1 MTSLFPFETMASDTE
16 FQLIER
22 VVQLEQQQIQLK
34 KYIAILKRRLEDHRQ
49 QFNTRPEPQQLAEIQ
64 ENLLTLQ
71 NRLGELSEKFDSIS
85 FSPQTETALSTEVI
99 PTTPLLTTEVIPSPP
114 ESQLIFDRSRSR
126 NILLEALSTA
136 EKRIIIICP
145 WLTNHSIDRDLLQ
158 QFRACLS
165 RGCKIEIGW
174 GHSSDRRKI
183 SQDWRYNALGELQ
196 NLQREYP
203 KLLRLKLLGTH
214 ENYLVCDTRFALVG
228 SHNIL
233 ASGIKNTE
241 RDTGIFTT
249 DPKIVQGLIQRFDQT
264 KEPEK
269 LTALQ
274 RFNTPIKPLEPAQ
287 EIKEVTSKVTPTVTP
302 KVTPEEKQKSGITT
316 KEFVYRYKS
325 GKRNFRGINLAGI
338 DLSGQSFAPDVNL
351 SKANLTGANLSN
363 TDLRSVNLSQANL
376 EGATIKAAKL
386 SGANLSQAN
395 LSQAQ
400 LMQSDLSY
408 ANLEEANLSQ
418 SDLKDAI
425 FSSANFSKTQLA
437 QTDLSGIIISKD
449 TNFSEANLNQANLK
463 GLNLRAAN
471 LMGASLTEA
480 NLSRTNL
487 LGSNLEAAKLDG
499 ANLQQ
504 AICNP
509 ETIFP
514 PEFNPVE
521 AGAYL
526 LTTGASLKD
535 INLVRADLSNIDLS
549 GSDLSGADLSL
560 TNLNN
565 ADLRDTNLS
574 SAKLQRSSMDVTN
587 LESANLNNADLKNA
601 SLVRANLTKTTLNG
615 SDLRQANFGSAKLV
629 SAELTSANLC
639 ASKLRY
645 ADLSGANLTN
655 AKLEDVDWGE
665 NTDYP
670 ANLKGAIMPDGSV
683 HD

>member
-1 MTSLFPFETMASDTE
+1 MASDTE
-16 FQLIER
+16 FQLIAR

-49 QFNTRPEPQQLAEIQ
+49 HFNTRPEPQQLAEIQ

-71 NRLGELSEKFDSIS
+71 NRLDELSEKLDSIS
-85 FSPQTETALSTEVI
+85 LSSQTETALSTEVI
-99 PTTPLLTTEVIPSPP
+99 STAPLLATEVIPSPP

-136 EKRIIIICP
+136 AERIIIICP
-145 WLTNHSIDRDLLQ
+145 WLNSNSIDRNLLQ
-158 QFRACLS
+158 KFRDCLS
-165 RGCKIEIGW
+165 RGCQIEIGW
-174 GHSSDRRKI
+174 GHSSDRHKI

-228 SHNIL
+228 SHNLL
-233 ASGIKNTE
+233 ASGGKSTE

-249 DPKIVQGLIQRFDQT
+249 DPKVVHGLIQRFDQT

-269 LTALQ
+269 MAKVQ
-274 RFNTPIKPLEPAQ
+274 QFNTPIKPLYQAKSIQ
-287 EIKEVTSKVTPTVTP
+287 EVTPTLTQ
-302 KVTPEEKQKSGITT
+302 EEDLKLEITT
-316 KEFVYRYKS
+316 KEFLYRYKS
-325 GKRNFRGINLAGI
+325 GKRNFKGINLAGI
-338 DLSGQSFAPDVNL
+338 NLSGKSFSPDVNL
-351 SKANLTGANLSN
+351 SKANLIGANLSN
-363 TDLRSVNLSQANL
+363 TDLRSVNLSNANL
-376 EGATIKAAKL
+376 EGATLKAAKL
-386 SGANLSQAN
+386 SGANLSEAN

-408 ANLEEANLSQ
+408 ANLEAANLSQ
-418 SDLKDAI
+418 SNLKDVI
-425 FSSANFSKTQLA
+425 FSAANFSKAQLA
-437 QTDLSGIIISKD
+437 QTDLSGIILSKD
-449 TNFSEANLNQANLK
+449 TNFSEANLNQANLN

-487 LGSNLEAAKLDG
+487 LWANLEAAKLDG

-574 SAKLQRSSMDVTN
+574 SAKLQRSSLDVTN
-587 LESANLNNADLKNA
+587 LDRANLNNADLKNA
-601 SLVRANLTKTTLNG
+601 SLVRANLTQTTLHG
-615 SDLRQANFGSAKLV
+615 SDLRQVDFGSAKLIG
-629 SAELTSANLC
+629 AELT
-639 ASKLRY
+639 
-645 ADLSGANLTN
+645 
-655 AKLEDVDWGE
+655 
-665 NTDYP
+665 
-670 ANLKGAIMPDGSV
+670 
-683 HD
+683 